1 MSKGTPLLRPFSG
14 PRRPALLTTWQP
26 RTAALNLWPLNGSM
40 LPSNLGEA
48 AAAQHTFACHAIQA
62 EFDAL
67 LPRSGL
73 WLTRGSKPCGAL
85 PRSNARSST
94 RAGQISIFA
103 AIYVYQYTYIYT
115 YIKSIS
121 SVYLQYMQYISVY
134 GGSGLAKKVL
144 LTLTSFI
151 LTSIGCAILLS

>member
-1 MSKGTPLLRPFSG
+1 MVQDSAIGFMCAVLRVG
-14 PRRPALLTTWQP
+14 
-26 RTAALNLWPLNGSM
+26 
-40 LPSNLGEA
+40 
-48 AAAQHTFACHAIQA
+48 
-62 EFDAL
+62 
-67 LPRSGL
+67 
-73 WLTRGSKPCGAL
+73 
-85 PRSNARSST
+85 

-103 AIYVYQYTYIYT
+103 AIYVYQYTYINSNTYIYT
-115 YIKSIS
+115 YIYSIS

>member
-1 MSKGTPLLRPFSG
+1 VHKRPTVTPQVPFESYDHALEYHAFKYFFPSVTKMPSMHADDATDSA
-14 PRRPALLTTWQP
+14 PR
-26 RTAALNLWPLNGSM
+26 AAL
-40 LPSNLGEA
+40 
-48 AAAQHTFACHAIQA
+48 
-62 EFDAL
+62 
-67 LPRSGL
+67 
-73 WLTRGSKPCGAL
+73 
-85 PRSNARSST
+85 SSPIA

-103 AIYVYQYTYIYT
+103 AIYVYQYTYINSIRIFIHT
-115 YIKSIS
+115 YIYSIS